1 MNRKLT
7 CIRTALLLSLSMS
20 FTAAAAGRWYYDG
33 AVGKWKLVT
42 VAGSPENG
50 SGKPTSASEAALD
63 PLSCLRRQ
71 WFQDP
76 EDHYWY
82 YLDHDGWML
91 TGLQELDGIRYRFRD
106 RPHQGNYVPD
116 TDDNA
121 IRDDR
126 GTGFYS
132 YRANGCPTYG
142 SLIEILGDTN
152 QESGGRSRQ
161 VISGMREIGQ
171 DTEKDAVEQEA
182 VSAPEASQEMKKPEA
197 TASDLP
203 ANRPEKSSAS
213 DLPRTDQKASASD
226 IGPTGPNEENERRQE
241 LEEDEQIHSHID
253 RDEESHCIAYDRW
266 SRILQHPLDYE
277 DCFDNRCTSR
287 LYLTGTDISLPG
299 EAGES
304 EADTVRI
311 PLYVSLLRSPRDSAG
326 QLELVQ
332 AYAADALLLPMQV
345 GVENAESAD
354 PRGNAGGAG
363 ESLPWAILNGGTYHW
378 TDMDGTE
385 HNESYEGFRLYSQEA
400 EGYRQ
405 LTPKEA
411 EQLGTQGFLAETR
424 LADDGWQYLNWR
436 SNDFT
441 GSGDGIS
448 FLTQTKG
455 RFHFL
460 SEQNLFGTAAASLP
474 LPLQK
479 NRFYPAAEDS
489 WRSDAAYWLSSTP
502 CSGFWVADHPDLLE
516 DLYPEMSGPVT
527 QLDYTEAG
535 RHYLLYEAGAALDET
550 FFADAARADR
560 GISAAEASDRQMLRL
575 RFSLGVRG

>member
-1 MNRKLT
+1 MRRKLT
-7 CIRTALLLSLSMS
+7 KVWLALLLSLSMS
-20 FTAAAAGRWYYDG
+20 FTVAAAGGRWYYDG
-33 AVGKWKLVT
+33 TVGKWKLVIAT
-42 VAGSPENG
+42 GGQERGAGA
-50 SGKPTSASEAALD
+50 PTSASAAASN
-63 PLSCLRRQ
+63 PQSCLKRQ

-82 YLDHDGWML
+82 YLDRDGWML

-106 RPHQGNYVPD
+106 RPHQGNYIPD
-116 TDDNA
+116 ADDNA
-121 IRDDR
+121 ITDDR

-132 YRANGCPTYG
+132 YRANGRPTYG
-142 SLIEILGDTN
+142 SLIEILGDTDR
-152 QESGGRSRQ
+152 ESESPQ
-161 VISGMREIGQ
+161 
-171 DTEKDAVEQEA
+171 
-182 VSAPEASQEMKKPEA
+182 KPEA

-203 ANRPEKSSAS
+203 AHRPEKSSAS
-213 DLPRTDQKASASD
+213 DLPRPDQKASASD
-226 IGPTGPNEENERRQE
+226 IRPTAPNEENERRQE
-241 LEEDEQIHSHID
+241 LEEDERIHSHID
-253 RDEESHCIAYDRW
+253 RDEESRCIAYDRW

-299 EAGES
+299 EAAAS
-304 EADTVRI
+304 EAGTVRI
-311 PLYVSLLRSPRDSAG
+311 PLYVSLLRSPGDSAG

-345 GVENAESAD
+345 GVENSEGTE
-354 PRGNAGGAG
+354 PRGNAGGVG

-378 TDMDGTE
+378 TDADGTA
-385 HNESYEGFRLYSQEA
+385 HSESYEGFRLYSQEE
-400 EGYRQ
+400 EGYLQ
-405 LTPKEA
+405 LAPKET

-436 SNDFT
+436 SNDFS

-448 FLTQTKG
+448 FLSQTRG

-474 LPLQK
+474 LPLRK
-479 NRFYPAAEDS
+479 DRFYPAAEDS
-489 WRSDAAYWLSSTP
+489 WRSDDAYWISSTP

-516 DLYPEMSGPVT
+516 DLYPEMPGPVA
-527 QLDYTEAG
+527 QIDYTEAG

-560 GISAAEASDRQMLRL
+560 GISAAEASGRQMLRL
-575 RFSLGVRG
+575 RFSLSVRG

>member
-1 MNRKLT
+1 MRRKLT
-7 CIRTALLLSLSMS
+7 KVWLALLLSLSMS
-20 FTAAAAGRWYYDG
+20 FTAAAAGGRWYYDG
-33 AVGKWKLVT
+33 MAGKWRLVT
-42 VAGSPENG
+42 AAGGQERG
-50 SGKPTSASEAALD
+50 AGAPTSASEAASN
-63 PLSCLRRQ
+63 PQSCLRRQ

-82 YLDHDGWML
+82 YLDRDGWML

-116 TDDNA
+116 TDDHA
-121 IRDDR
+121 ITDGR

-132 YRANGCPTYG
+132 YRANGRPTYG
-142 SLIEILGDTN
+142 SLIEILGDTDR
-152 QESGGRSRQ
+152 ES
-161 VISGMREIGQ
+161 
-171 DTEKDAVEQEA
+171 EA
-182 VSAPEASQEMKKPEA
+182 PQKPEA

-203 ANRPEKSSAS
+203 AHRPEKSSAS
-213 DLPRTDQKASASD
+213 DLPRPDQKASASD
-226 IGPTGPNEENERRQE
+226 IRPTAPNEENERRQE
-241 LEEDEQIHSHID
+241 LEEDERIHSHID

-299 EAGES
+299 EAGAS

-311 PLYVSLLRSPRDSAG
+311 PLYVSLLRSPGDSAG

-345 GVENAESAD
+345 GVENSEGTE
-354 PRGNAGGAG
+354 PRGNAGGVG

-378 TDMDGTE
+378 IDMDGTA
-385 HNESYEGFRLYSQEA
+385 HSESYEGLRLYSQEA

-405 LTPKEA
+405 LTPKET

-436 SNDFT
+436 SNDFS

-448 FLTQTKG
+448 FLTQTRG

-460 SEQNLFGTAAASLP
+460 SEQNLFETAAASLP

-479 NRFYPAAEDS
+479 DRFCPAAEDS
-489 WRSDAAYWLSSTP
+489 WRSDDAYWLSSTP

-516 DLYPEMSGPVT
+516 DLYPEMPGPVA

-560 GISAAEASDRQMLRL
+560 GISAAEASGRQMLRL
-575 RFSLGVRG
+575 RFSLSVRG